1 MTVETLEIRF
11 NADLEPLKKQL
22 ESMLG
27 QLQDMRRKALD
38 VGNDFSKGFAGGVTM
53 AQGQAGGMAVQPGS
67 ADAYGFDAYD
77 AWKRNGFDAQGTLLR
92 AYGLAQEGAGG
103 MEEKIGRAVEKAV
116 GEKNLSVVINVD
128 GMRLGEAAIRGINQ
142 VTKATGKMQ
151 LEI

>member
-38 VGNDFSKGFAGGVTM
+38 VGNDFSKGFAGGITM
-53 AQGQAGGMAVQPGS
+53 AQGQVTGTAMHPGNTVT
-67 ADAYGFDAYD
+67 YGFDDRD
-77 AWKRNGFDAQGTLLR
+77 AWNRNGFETQGTLLR
-92 AYGLAQEGAGG
+92 AYGLAQEAAGG
-103 MEEKIGRAVEKAV
+103 MEERIGHAVEKAV